1 MLEEVLETIKTSP
14 ETIVQELEEIAATL
28 ATADN
33 AFLFLASDVEML
45 VREQGAGLPVLN
57 TLLNTTQG
65 YTHSEALKNIS
76 LHQKY
81 LDRLRRSWRAGS
93 W

>member
-1 MLEEVLETIKTSP
+1 MLEEVLETIKTRP

-65 YTHSEALKNIS
+65 YTHSETLKIFHFIKNI
-76 LHQKY
+76 
-81 LDRLRRSWRAGS
+81 
-93 W
+93 